1 MSWKKFTGERYLKI
15 AFAIGGIYDI
25 VLGISMFFPDLTS
38 ELLKVT
44 KPDPIIFSY
53 TNGLFLIIIGSFLLI
68 ATQNVRKLVF
78 IGIGSV
84 IIRLGYAVLVLIL
97 LPAGIEMAY
106 ILIAATDTL
115 TAIML
120 LVPIVLTDGITWKQ
134 FWKIE

>member
-15 AFAIGGIYDI
+15 AFAIGGTYDI

-53 TNGLFLIIIGSFLLI
+53 TSGLFLIIIGSFLLI

-97 LPAGIEMAY
+97 LPTGIKMAY

-120 LVPIVLTDGITWKQ
+120 LIPIVLTDGITWKQ